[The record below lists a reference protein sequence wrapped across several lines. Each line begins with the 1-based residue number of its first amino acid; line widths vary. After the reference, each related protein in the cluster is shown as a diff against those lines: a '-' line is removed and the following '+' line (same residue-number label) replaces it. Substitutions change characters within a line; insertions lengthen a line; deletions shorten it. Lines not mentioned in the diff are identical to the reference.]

1 MSHLYLISCYLT
13 HINAGVYDPKC
24 LFSVSSITSFCL
36 PLCTNLPKTHLMSFH
51 SRLWEKQVYWRLT
64 LGCVTVSV
72 KCENPRVTLLGPSWW
87 TRHYSEGV
95 KSFVICG
102 DIVMQTIL
110 QMQVFNFYLL
120 LKVNRTTSLWR
131 VIKNTIKLYH
141 CCIMGVSFFKD
152 FHALRNYIF
161 ILVGDASVMKM

>member
-95 KSFVICG
+95 KSFV
-102 DIVMQTIL
+102 
-110 QMQVFNFYLL
+110 Y
-120 LKVNRTTSLWR
+120 LWR
-131 VIKNTIKLYH
+131 H
-141 CCIMGVSFFKD
+141 CYANHSSNASLQLLPASESKQDNLFMKGHKKYYKIISLLHNGCIFF
-152 FHALRNYIF
+152 
-161 ILVGDASVMKM
+161 